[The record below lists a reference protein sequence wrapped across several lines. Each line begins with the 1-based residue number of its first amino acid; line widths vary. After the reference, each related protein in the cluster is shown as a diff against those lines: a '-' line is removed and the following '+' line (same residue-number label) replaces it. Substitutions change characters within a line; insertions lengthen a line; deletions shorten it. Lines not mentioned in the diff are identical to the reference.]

1 MNNSRNE
8 NGNGGQLVSQLMQE
22 INSGT
27 GNETPY
33 TDQEYYPQA
42 QSQAQ
47 AQSQP
52 QPQHQPQQEQQN
64 FDPKNIVPPPKED
77 DVEGYEYDQDEEDE
91 DDSDDEY
98 YYKENNLNETLSQ
111 VGGEYTSFIM
121 DLLKNCV
128 IIFIGYIIFSHPL
141 TQNYIME
148 FASSVPGLR
157 NILNIPTYNLAV
169 NGILFVIFYFA
180 ISYFI

>member
-1 MNNSRNE
+1 MNNSRIE

-33 TDQEYYPQA
+33 TDQDYYP
-42 QSQAQ
+42 
-47 AQSQP
+47 QSQP
-52 QPQHQPQQEQQN
+52 QAQQEQQN

-121 DLLKNCV
+121 DILKNCV

-169 NGILFVIFYFA
+169 NGILFVIFYF
-180 ISYFI
+180 IVSYFI